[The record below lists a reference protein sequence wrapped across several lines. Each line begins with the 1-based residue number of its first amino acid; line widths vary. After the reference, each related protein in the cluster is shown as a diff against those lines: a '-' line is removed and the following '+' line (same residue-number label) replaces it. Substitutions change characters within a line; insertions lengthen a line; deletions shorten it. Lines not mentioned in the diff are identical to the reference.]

1 MTMVI
6 HTRESEGYVAFCN
19 PSRSSLLSDR
29 RPDSLRV
36 WDNSTH
42 SRTQHSDVATLP
54 LHPDLA
60 SPASPTAA
68 SELASHDDRG
78 LPMRDGLEVVSLA
91 PVLSD
96 RTKADA
102 LLEAKFPRSIPGADR

>member
-1 MTMVI
+1 MAMVI
-6 HTRESEGYVAFCN
+6 HTRQSEGHVALCN

-36 WDNSTH
+36 WNNSTH
-42 SRTQHSDVATLP
+42 FRTQHSDVTTLP

-60 SPASPTAA
+60 APAPPTAA
-68 SELASHDDRG
+68 PELAFHDDRG